1 MHPKVGKPHTDVP
14 EDLANKYSGGA
25 VYPFR

>member
-14 EDLANKYSGGA
+14 EDLANK
-25 VYPFR
+25 